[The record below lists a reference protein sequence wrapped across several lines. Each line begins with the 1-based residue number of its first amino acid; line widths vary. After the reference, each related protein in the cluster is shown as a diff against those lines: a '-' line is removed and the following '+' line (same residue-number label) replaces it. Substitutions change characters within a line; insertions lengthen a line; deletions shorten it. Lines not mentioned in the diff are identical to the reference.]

1 MTMMMIPKIQR
12 NIMNIKR
19 DTAST
24 QKRNRHKRKIR
35 IRVKTKVKIKN
46 PIMIIPITAILMN
59 TVILKHQATQVKETQ
74 NTHIIDIHKTLI

>member
-1 MTMMMIPKIQR
+1 MMIPKIQR

-35 IRVKTKVKIKN
+35 IRVKTKVKTKVKIKN

-74 NTHIIDIHKTLI
+74 NTHIIDKNS